1 MERRCLL
8 TMIRKDFVTENSDG
22 RTVKANVLAS
32 SYAFLYTCKLQQVQF
47 TLEQATKAQK
57 GIRGITHLF
66 F

>member
-32 SYAFLYTCKLQQVQF
+32 SHAFLYI
-47 TLEQATKAQK
+47 LEGGGGGGGAGKDTP
-57 GIRGITHLF
+57 
-66 F
+66 